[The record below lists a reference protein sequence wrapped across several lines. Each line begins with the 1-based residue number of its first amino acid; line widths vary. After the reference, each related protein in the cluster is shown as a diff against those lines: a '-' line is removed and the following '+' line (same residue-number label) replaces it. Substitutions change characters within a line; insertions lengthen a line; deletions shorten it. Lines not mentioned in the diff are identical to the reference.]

1 MVRKRLDTHARLEI
15 QMRTARQLR
24 SDTLADAARRV
35 LARAAA
41 AIRSNLVATTDH
53 RLRQT

>member
-15 QMRTARQLR
+15 QMRAARQLR
-24 SDTLADAARRV
+24 SDTLADATRRV

-41 AIRSNLVATTDH
+41 AIQTKLVATTGH
-53 RLRQT
+53 RLPQT

>member
-1 MVRKRLDTHARLEI
+1 MVRKRLNTHARLEI
-15 QMRTARQLR
+15 QMRAARQLR
-24 SDTLADAARRV
+24 SNTLADAGRRL

-41 AIRSNLVATTDH
+41 AIRSKLVATTGP

>member
-1 MVRKRLDTHARLEI
+1 
-15 QMRTARQLR
+15 MRAARQLR
-24 SDTLADAARRV
+24 SDTLADAGRRV

-41 AIRSNLVATTDH
+41 AIQTKLLATTGH

>member
-1 MVRKRLDTHARLEI
+1 MVRKRLNTPARLEI
-15 QMRTARQLR
+15 QMRAARQLR
-24 SDTLADAARRV
+24 SDTLADAGRHM

-41 AIRSNLVATTDH
+41 AIRSKLVATTGH

>member
-1 MVRKRLDTHARLEI
+1 LVRKRLDTHARLET
-15 QMRTARQLR
+15 QMSTARQLR

-41 AIRSNLVATTDH
+41 AIRSKLVATSGH

>member
-1 MVRKRLDTHARLEI
+1 MS
-15 QMRTARQLR
+15 TARQLR

-41 AIRSNLVATTDH
+41 AIQSKLVATSGH

>member
-15 QMRTARQLR
+15 QMRAARQLR
-24 SDTLADAARRV
+24 SDTLADATRRV
-35 LARAAA
+35 LARAAV
-41 AIRSNLVATTDH
+41 AIRSKLVATTGH

>member
-15 QMRTARQLR
+15 QMRAARQLR
-24 SDTLADAARRV
+24 SDTLADAGRRV

-41 AIRSNLVATTDH
+41 AIRSKLVATTGH

>member
-1 MVRKRLDTHARLEI
+1 MVRKRLNTHARLEI
-15 QMRTARQLR
+15 QMRAARQLR
-24 SDTLADAARRV
+24 SNTLADAGRRL

-41 AIRSNLVATTDH
+41 AIRSKLVATTGH